1 MAHIAGINTQKN
13 AKGII
18 TKVTVDLKKHPEVKS
33 NLVELGL
40 LPKTAEELE
49 REEFYKEFNDPANLT
64 GDELFSRVFK
74 HIDSLVWE
82 K

>member
-13 AKGII
+13 AKGVI

-40 LPKTAEELE
+40 LPKTAEEIE
-49 REEFYKEFNDPANLT
+49 KEEFYKEFNNPANDTL
-64 GDELFSRVFK
+64 DECFDYVHAQIATWK
-74 HIDSLVWE
+74 WD